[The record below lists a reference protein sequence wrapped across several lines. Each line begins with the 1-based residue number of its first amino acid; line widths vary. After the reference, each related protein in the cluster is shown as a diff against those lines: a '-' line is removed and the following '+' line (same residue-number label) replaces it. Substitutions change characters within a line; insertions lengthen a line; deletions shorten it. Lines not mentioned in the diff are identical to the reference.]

1 MIQEN
6 IHKVKEIL
14 TRYTAID
21 YAFIFGSFLNKP
33 LRESDVDILLGASL
47 KDSEKLDLAME
58 LELLLKRKIDIVLVK
73 DAPCELVLNAFSKG
87 FPVFIKDKMRLK
99 RDYFRNSYLYDD
111 TIPLRQLRIARI
123 KRKYSHA

>member
-1 MIQEN
+1 M
-6 IHKVKEIL
+6 
-14 TRYTAID
+14 
-21 YAFIFGSFLNKP
+21 
-33 LRESDVDILLGASL
+33 

-87 FPVFIKDKMRLK
+87 FPVFIKDKQRLK
-99 RDYFRNSYLYDD
+99 RDYFKNSYLYDD
-111 TIPLRQLRIARI
+111 TIALRQLRIARI

>member
-1 MIQEN
+1 M
-6 IHKVKEIL
+6 
-14 TRYTAID
+14 
-21 YAFIFGSFLNKP
+21 
-33 LRESDVDILLGASL
+33 

-73 DAPCELVLNAFSKG
+73 DASCELILNAFSKG
-87 FPVFIKDKMRLK
+87 FPVFIKDKVRLK
-99 RDYFRNSYLYDD
+99 RDYFRNNYLYDD